1 MIKKKYQIFHKK
13 HLSFKKI
20 YLYFGLTFF
29 LFIVVFLYF
38 TETLKKINES
48 ESQTIP
54 QLFSKHLVYS
64 RYESYNSMFYHFYL
78 KDLINNIK
86 NPIIITTEDD
96 IPICWINIEIPDTL
110 SYDEI
115 NQNQKEYV
123 NQQITEMKKRGH
135 LFYSRIKLYPDRL
148 VKIKTYYED
157 LSVIKR
163 MRLIP
168 VLQILGLLMLM
179 TGGIYLF
186 FIISQNE
193 KDNLWIGMAKETAH
207 QFGTPV
213 TALMG
218 WIELL
223 KLRTGEQHQ
232 DILANMEIDLTLL
245 QKTANRFNKIGSKLS
260 FKPHDIT
267 ELINE
272 SVRYFRLRLPHFNS
286 KINILFINQS
296 DNLYLNIDADLFKWS
311 LENLIKNSIDAM
323 KNKAGNIF
331 IQLSYSKKKIHIIVM
346 DEGCGIPKNISWK
359 QIFEPGVTSKNRGWG
374 LGLSLTKRIVEDY
387 FKGSIKVL
395 RSVPNDGCVIEI
407 CLPENLICRE
417 SKTS

>member
-1 MIKKKYQIFHKK
+1 
-13 HLSFKKI
+13 
-20 YLYFGLTFF
+20 
-29 LFIVVFLYF
+29 
-38 TETLKKINES
+38 
-48 ESQTIP
+48 TI
-54 QLFSKHLVYS
+54 
-64 RYESYNSMFYHFYL
+64 
-78 KDLINNIK
+78 
-86 NPIIITTEDD
+86 
-96 IPICWINIEIPDTL
+96 
-110 SYDEI
+110 SYDKL
-115 NQNQKEYV
+115 NLNQKEYL
-123 NQQITEMKKRGH
+123 NQLITEMKKRGH
-135 LFYSRIKLYPDRL
+135 LFFSRIKLYPDRL

-157 LSVIKR
+157 LSVVKR

-223 KLRTGEQHQ
+223 KLRTGEQYQ
-232 DILANMEIDLTLL
+232 DILSNMEIDLTLL
-245 QKTANRFNKIGSKLS
+245 QKTANRFNKISSKLS

-407 CLPENLICRE
+407 CLPENLICKE